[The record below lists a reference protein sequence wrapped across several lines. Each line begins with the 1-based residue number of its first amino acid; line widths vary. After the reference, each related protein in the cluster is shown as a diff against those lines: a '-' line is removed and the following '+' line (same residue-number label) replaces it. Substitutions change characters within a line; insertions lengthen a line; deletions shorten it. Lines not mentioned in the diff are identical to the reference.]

1 MSDQFDWTTLKP
13 MLARLGPLRD
23 KSKYAFEI
31 KWDGVRALAFIERS
45 KMRLVSRNSID
56 ITRRYP
62 ELAGLPENLNAKS
75 AILDGEIVALDERGV
90 PRFHLLQNR
99 MHLASEAE
107 SRRRAAAAPVTFI
120 IFDILQLDGRSLMQK
135 PYSERRKILSKL
147 RLEGPHWSAPEPLKG
162 DFDDLFESVKKMQL
176 EGLIAKRLDSPY
188 VPAYRGDAWIKIKVK
203 QRQELILCGYEEGQ
217 GNRAGL
223 PGAVLLGY
231 YDRVQEPRTP
241 VSGFAKRRNSIPPR
255 LVFAG
260 ECGTGF
266 NTKTLHE
273 LKALLDE
280 RRIDNNPFQVNPPRG
295 RGMHFAR
302 PELVGEFEF
311 TEWTQDG
318 SLRHP
323 VYAGLREDKSA
334 HEVIR
339 EEA

>member
-1 MSDQFDWTTLKP
+1 
-13 MLARLGPLRD
+13 MLARLGQVREKD
-23 KSKYAFEI
+23 KYAYEI
-31 KWDGVRALAFIERS
+31 KWDGVRALAFIERG

-56 ITRRYP
+56 MTRRYP
-62 ELAGLPENLNAKS
+62 ELAGLPDELNVKS
-75 AILDGEIVALDERGV
+75 VVLDGEIVALDERGV

-99 MHLASEAE
+99 MHLSSEAE
-107 SRRRAAAAPVTFI
+107 SRRRAAAAPVTYV
-120 IFDILQLDGRSLMQK
+120 IFDILQLDGRSLMEQ
-135 PYSERRKILSKL
+135 PYRERRKLLSKL

-162 DFDDLFESVKKMQL
+162 EFEDLFESVKKMQL

-203 QRQELILCGYEEGQ
+203 QRQELILCGYEEGR

-231 YDRVQEPRTP
+231 YDRASRE
-241 VSGFAKRRNSIPPR
+241 K

-266 NTKTLHE
+266 DTKTLHK
-273 LKALLDE
+273 LKALLDA
-280 RRIDNNPFQVNPPRG
+280 RHIDNNPFQINPPRG